1 MPHRRWTA
9 EPLKRLSRRQRAGGV
24 IVPAFGQFLRRSR
37 DELRLNADVNSLS
50 VRPCPQTRMDS
61 RSRSEP
67 AEVDLLG
74 GAGGLRCC
82 NKPRKAGG
90 ACSERGGAFAPDP
103 RKGGRSMTQQQLNRR
118 NFLNSLGITVGA
130 AAAISV
136 PAIAPAVAQV
146 ARPPKGNIPSTPL
159 KFGHMT
165 FLTGPGAVLGEPSL
179 KGHLL
184 AAEEINAQ
192 GGILGKRKIETL
204 TADENAGTDANVKE
218 LRRMKLSEKIDM
230 FTGVI
235 SSGNTPALGPVAE
248 ELSLLTIFVDG
259 CTDFLW
265 DKAVPN
271 PQYTFR
277 ITNIQSADGVTC
289 AVAAAQTWPT
299 AKKIAHVH
307 PDYSYG
313 RNAFDHFMV
322 AYKKALRYGMFN
334 DAKFASTIA
343 FGVAPHAIGKD
354 HPEGV
359 IAGVHSNYYFTFP
372 PGNRWPANKTF
383 VEKYFK
389 RWNEYPNFQSDG
401 AYHTL
406 HMYRTAVEKANAL
419 VGGWPDEEAII
430 SQLEGM
436 YFETAAGY
444 LYIRPDNH
452 QGYKDAVT
460 GFSKN
465 VAEYPFQILDP
476 GRMITIPIR
485 NITAPPN
492 WPKPGTSHND
502 PTSTYN
508 WIKETW
514 PQEVA

>member
-1 MPHRRWTA
+1 
-9 EPLKRLSRRQRAGGV
+9 
-24 IVPAFGQFLRRSR
+24 
-37 DELRLNADVNSLS
+37 
-50 VRPCPQTRMDS
+50 
-61 RSRSEP
+61 
-67 AEVDLLG
+67 
-74 GAGGLRCC
+74 
-82 NKPRKAGG
+82 
-90 ACSERGGAFAPDP
+90 
-103 RKGGRSMTQQQLNRR
+103 MTQQLDRR
-118 NFLNSLGITVGA
+118 RFLNNLGITMGA
-130 AAAISV
+130 AAVATSV
-136 PAIAPAVAQV
+136 PITVPAVAQV
-146 ARPPKGNIPSTPL
+146 AKPPKGNIPSTPL

-179 KGHLL
+179 KGHVL

-289 AVAAAQTWPT
+289 AVAAAQSWPT

-322 AYKKALRYGMFN
+322 AYKKLVPGAEVVSEGWPKLGTTDFTAHITKTMSSNPDLIVSSVWGGDYVAFYKQALRYGMFN

-406 HMYRTAVEKANAL
+406 HMYRTAVEKANRL

-465 VAEYPFQILDP
+465 VAEYPFQVLDP

-485 NITAPPN
+485 NITAPPH
-492 WPKPGTSHND
+492 WPKPGNGHND
-502 PTSTYN
+502 PTATYN

-514 PQEVA
+514 PQVTA